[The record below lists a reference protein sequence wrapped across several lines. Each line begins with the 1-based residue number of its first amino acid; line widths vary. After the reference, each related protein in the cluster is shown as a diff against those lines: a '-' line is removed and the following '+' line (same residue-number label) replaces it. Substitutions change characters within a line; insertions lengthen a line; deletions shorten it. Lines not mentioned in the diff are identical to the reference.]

1 MIAPEK
7 VRARAAEK
15 EDENLAFRR
24 YLKNHAD
31 EDELDAY
38 FQKWHV
44 ALFADFDCSKCRN
57 CCTMYRGSIPRED
70 VARDAAHMGMTEAV
84 FVEQYLQE
92 KMTDGNYET
101 KHEPCDFL
109 TTDGACALGDCKPD
123 SCKTF
128 PYTDQPG
135 RLFSLY
141 SVLSVVEVCPVAFE
155 IFERVKEEYH
165 WRYKKTALS
174 MKNGQLRRRCVAVH
188 SFICDCFSIFSRG
201 GR

>member
-155 IFERVKEEYH
+155 IFERVKEECH
-165 WRYKKTALS
+165 WRY
-174 MKNGQLRRRCVAVH
+174 RRR
-188 SFICDCFSIFSRG
+188 R
-201 GR
+201 